1 MLGAGDEI
9 GGNAAQGGPVQESP
23 YDLYQR
29 GLKLMRTGSPAAA
42 VQLLQRLV
50 DLHPDSRSAREA
62 LARAQFR
69 SGQYPRAQESFRWIA
84 ERDPSDD
91 YAHFG
96 LGLSAARAGD
106 LELASGHLALAV
118 ALRPERDPYRRALED
133 VRGQREVH
141 GRRGPSRDVSG
152 QDQSGEDQ
160 ARGARGARGD
170 ESRQDPSREAE
181 TGRERTGHE
190 RHERED
196 PAS

>member
-1 MLGAGDEI
+1 M
-9 GGNAAQGGPVQESP
+9 QESP

-42 VQLLQRLV
+42 AQLLQRLV

-69 SGQYPRAQESFRWIA
+69 SGQYPRAQESFRWIT

-141 GRRGPSRDVSG
+141 SPRGPSRDVSG
-152 QDQSGEDQ
+152 QD
-160 ARGARGARGD
+160 
-170 ESRQDPSREAE
+170 PSREDE
-181 TGRERTGHE
+181 TGRGRTGHE
-190 RHERED
+190 RYERED